1 MQTGSDGVERIL
13 IQYAGE
19 VTSVRKNIGK
29 KAVKATVRH
38 SWRGFASKAQRQ
50 PLRSASLLSAGG
62 AVGLLVGWVAGR
74 KSAGP
79 A

>member
-1 MQTGSDGVERIL
+1 M
-13 IQYAGE
+13 
-19 VTSVRKNIGK
+19 TSLRKNLGK

-38 SWRGFASKAQRQ
+38 SWRGFASKAQRR

-62 AVGLLVGWVAGR
+62 AVGLVVGWLAGR
-74 KSAGP
+74 KTARP

>member
-1 MQTGSDGVERIL
+1 M
-13 IQYAGE
+13 
-19 VTSVRKNIGK
+19 TSLRKNIGK
-29 KAVKATVRH
+29 KAAKATVRH

-62 AVGLLVGWVAGR
+62 VLGLAVGWLAGR
-74 KSAGP
+74 KTARP